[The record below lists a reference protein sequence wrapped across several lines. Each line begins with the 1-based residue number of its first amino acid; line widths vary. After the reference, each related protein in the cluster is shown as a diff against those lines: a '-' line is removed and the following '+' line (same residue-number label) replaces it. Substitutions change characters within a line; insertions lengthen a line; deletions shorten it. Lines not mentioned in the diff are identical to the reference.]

1 MRVYFYEVADE
12 KSEDGSFVSCKYP
25 TIMEIVEFSLLD
37 DTKQYV
43 MEATDGTI
51 YTSVQTSDEYT
62 ANRICTQLLERDYA
76 DLTRLG
82 GFAECVDD

>member
-12 KSEDGSFVSCKYP
+12 KSEDGSFVQCKYP
-25 TIMEIVEFSLLD
+25 TIMEIVEFGLLD

-43 MEATDGTI
+43 MKATDGTV

-82 GFAECVDD
+82 GFAECADD